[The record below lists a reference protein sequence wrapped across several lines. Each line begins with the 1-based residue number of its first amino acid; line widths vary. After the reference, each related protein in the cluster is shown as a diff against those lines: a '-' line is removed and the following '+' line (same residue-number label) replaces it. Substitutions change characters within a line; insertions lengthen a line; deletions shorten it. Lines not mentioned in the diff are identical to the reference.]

1 MSLIKPA
8 DGDPIPGIKMPGE
21 LYWVLKTPAPLAG
34 MQYPRPDFPWKTLPA
49 FGFGGLVSLEPG
61 CYDHAPLSLLFSK
74 LLEDLHHG
82 GDPQNAQKEQALIA
96 EAVEAVVTALQAGQ
110 GVVVHCAG
118 GTGRTG
124 TVIGCVLRRLGYNA
138 AEVVSY
144 LDALHKARG
153 RRGWPESPWQK
164 TVVDHCDV

>member
-1 MSLIKPA
+1 M
-8 DGDPIPGIKMPGE
+8 
-21 LYWVLKTPAPLAG
+21 
-34 MQYPRPDFPWKTLPA
+34 
-49 FGFGGLVSLEPG
+49 VSLEPG
-61 CYDHAPLSLLFSK
+61 RYDHAPLSRLFSK

-82 GDPQNAQKEQALIA
+82 HDPQDAQKEQALIA

-124 TVIGCVLRRLGYNA
+124 TVTGCVLRRLGYDA

-144 LDALHKARG
+144 LDVLHKARG

-164 TVVDHCDV
+164 TVVNRFDV